1 MCHTLTLTPSSNLV
15 FAFADHMSY
24 CPHCLTASE
33 TSSSALPSP
42 GCKGSTML
50 FSGPLRS
57 FRAILSSRSFS
68 RELTRDL
75 RGRAW
80 TAGTAER

>member
-1 MCHTLTLTPSSNLV
+1 
-15 FAFADHMSY
+15 
-24 CPHCLTASE
+24 
-33 TSSSALPSP
+33 
-42 GCKGSTML
+42 ML

-80 TAGTAER
+80 TAGTAERREMIWCDLRVVREKRGRDFRTERNTKIM